1 MKHLD
6 RKPDRSTIVSSL
18 TAKLAVSLFLASVA
32 GCGTDEPGAAP
43 ASTAASVAASI
54 PVSATA
60 VAVGP
65 TTAATTASRSA
76 TTVQPTTSTEVATT
90 EPTPTDLPPTID
102 PACADRQDS
111 ISTIGVDVAGQRRT
125 ALIHLPAG
133 KPPAKPAAVVLAFH
147 GAGDNTG
154 RFDEWNGLA
163 ELADVEGFVT
173 VHPQG
178 SDVELFPGVRV
189 NPGWDILRLH
199 VDEAAFVAAILD
211 ELAAHLCIDTNRV
224 YATGISNGGALA
236 LQLACTLGDRITAVA
251 AVAAFPIYICPN
263 PKPTPTL
270 IFHGVDDLFVPYGG
284 DAAEGLP
291 PIEQMAGDIA
301 IRNGCTAAPPDVT
314 TVAPGIDE
322 LIWSGCAAPTEL
334 YRISS
339 EGHAW
344 PGGHTPAYPE
354 AAFADLLRQANA
366 VPAGLTPTQ
375 AAANVYLSN
384 PGIDASEVMWKF
396 FTSQG

>member
-6 RKPDRSTIVSSL
+6 RKPDRSSIASSL
-18 TAKLAVSLFLASVA
+18 TATIAVSLFLTSVA
-32 GCGTDEPGAAP
+32 GCGTDEPGAAS
-43 ASTAASVAASI
+43 ASTDASVAAS
-54 PVSATA
+54 
-60 VAVGP
+60 
-65 TTAATTASRSA
+65 
-76 TTVQPTTSTEVATT
+76 VQPTTSTEVATT
-90 EPTPTDLPPTID
+90 EPAPTDPPPTID
-102 PACADRQDS
+102 PACAGRQDS

-147 GAGDNTG
+147 GAGDSTG

-163 ELADVEGFVT
+163 ELGDVEGFVT

-178 SDVELFPGVRV
+178 SDVEVFPGVRV
-189 NPGWDILRLH
+189 NPGWDILKLH

-211 ELAAHLCIDTNRV
+211 ELASKLCIDANRV
-224 YATGISNGGALA
+224 YATGISLGGSLA
-236 LQLACTLGDRITAVA
+236 LQLACTLGDRIRAVA
-251 AVAAFPIYICPN
+251 AVAAFPAYTCPN
-263 PKPTPTL
+263 PKAVPTL
-270 IFHGVDDLFVPYGG
+270 IFHGLDDLFIPYGG
-284 DAAEGLP
+284 DAAQGIP
-291 PIEQMAGDIA
+291 SIEQMAGDIA
-301 IRNGCTAAPPDVT
+301 MRNGCTVAAPAVT
-314 TVAPGIDE
+314 TVATGIDE
-322 LIWSGCAAPTEL
+322 LTWSGCAAPTEL

-354 AAFADLLRQANA
+354 AAFADLLQQANA
-366 VPAGLTPTQ
+366 VPTGLTPTQ

-396 FTSQG
+396 FTNQG

>member
-6 RKPDRSTIVSSL
+6 RRPDRPGIVTSL
-18 TAKLAVSLFLASVA
+18 TATFAVSLFLASVA
-32 GCGTDEPGAAP
+32 GCGTAAPGAAP
-43 ASTAASVAASI
+43 ASTAAGIAASS
-54 PVSATA
+54 PVSAPA
-60 VAVGP
+60 VAVAP
-65 TTAATTASRSA
+65 TTAATNASRPA

-90 EPTPTDLPPTID
+90 EPAPTDPPTTID

-154 RFDEWNGLA
+154 RFGEWNGLA

-189 NPGWDILRLH
+189 NPGWDILQLH
-199 VDEAAFVAAILD
+199 VDEATFVAAILD
-211 ELAAHLCIDTNRV
+211 ELAVHVCVDTNRV

-251 AVAAFPIYICPN
+251 AVAALPIYVCPN

-270 IFHGVDDLFVPYGG
+270 IFHGLNDLFVPYGG
-284 DAAEGLP
+284 DAADGLP
-291 PIEQMAGDIA
+291 SIEQMAGDIA
-301 IRNGCTAAPPDVT
+301 MRNGCTAAAPVVT
-314 TVAPGIDE
+314 TLATGIDE
-322 LIWSGCAAPTEL
+322 LMWSGCAAPTEL

-354 AAFADLLRQANA
+354 AVFADLLQQANA
-366 VPAGLTPTQ
+366 VPVGLTPTQ

-396 FTSQG
+396 FTTQG

>member
-6 RKPDRSTIVSSL
+6 RKRDRSSTVSSL
-18 TAKLAVSLFLASVA
+18 TATFVVSLFLISVA

-43 ASTAASVAASI
+43 ATTAASVATST
-54 PVSATA
+54 PVLATA
-60 VAVGP
+60 VAV
-65 TTAATTASRSA
+65 
-76 TTVQPTTSTEVATT
+76 ATT
-90 EPTPTDLPPTID
+90 EPAPSDPPPTID
-102 PACADRQDS
+102 PACASKQDS
-111 ISTIGVDVAGQRRT
+111 ISTIGVAVAGQQRT
-125 ALIHLPAG
+125 ALVHLPAG
-133 KPPAKPAAVVLAFH
+133 KPPAKPAAVVVAFH

-163 ELADVEGFVT
+163 EMADVEGFVT

-178 SDVELFPGVRV
+178 SDVEVVPGVRV
-189 NPGWDILRLH
+189 NPGWDILGLH
-199 VDEAAFVAAILD
+199 VDEAAFVAAVLD
-211 ELAAHLCIDTNRV
+211 ELASELCIDTNRV

-251 AVAAFPIYICPN
+251 AVAPLPISNCPN
-263 PKPTPTL
+263 PTPTPTL
-270 IFHGVDDLFVPYGG
+270 IFHGLDDLFIPYGG
-284 DAAEGLP
+284 DPVIGLP
-291 PIEQMAGDIA
+291 PIEQLAGEVA
-301 IRNGCTAAPPDVT
+301 TRNGCTAAPPDVT

-322 LIWSGCAAPTEL
+322 LVWSSCTASTEL

-344 PGGHTPAYPE
+344 PGGHTPAYSE
-354 AAFADLLRQANA
+354 AAFADLLQQANV

-384 PGIDASEVMWKF
+384 PGIDASEEMWQF
-396 FTSQG
+396 FTSHS